1 MKLLTLRLPDGTTRV
16 GRLDGPQD
24 DDAASVVELDP
35 AALGGATD
43 VGALLA
49 VDGWQQLAASAGGAT
64 HRYGDL
70 DLAPLVPHPAKV
82 VCVGLNYKAHIL
94 EMGRDLP
101 EHPTLFAKWASTLTG
116 PRDEVPLPPEDDA
129 LDWEGELVVVVG
141 QRVRRADTAQAAR
154 AIAGYAVANDVS
166 MRTWQFRTKEW
177 LQGKV
182 WDSSTPVGPVLT
194 TADSW
199 QPGPAITTRLN
210 GEEVQSAPTDDLL
223 FGPAEL
229 VSYVST
235 VLELAPGDLLL
246 TGTPG
251 GVGRARKPPRYLV
264 DGDVVEVTVEGL
276 GTLRNSVVAE
286 QLPAQPSG
294 QVG

>member
-1 MKLLTLRLPDGTTRV
+1 MKLLTLRLPDGSTRV
-16 GRLDGPQD
+16 GRVDGAT
-24 DDAASVVELDP
+24 DDAEVTELDP
-35 AALGGATD
+35 ARLDGTAD

-49 VDGWQQLAASAGGAT
+49 VEGWRAMAERADGPV

-70 DLAPLVPHPAKV
+70 DLLPVVPRPAKV

-116 PRDEVPLPPEDDA
+116 PHDDIPLPPEDEA
-129 LDWEGELVVVVG
+129 LDWEGELVVVIG
-141 QRVRRADTAQAAR
+141 QRVRRVGPSRAAE
-154 AIAGYAVANDVS
+154 AIAGYAIANDVS

-182 WDSSTPVGPVLT
+182 WDASTPVGPVLT
-194 TADSW
+194 ATDAW
-199 QPGPAITTRLN
+199 QPGPSLTTYVN
-210 GEEVQSAPTDDLL
+210 EEMVQSAPTDDLL

-251 GVGRARKPPRYLV
+251 GVGRARTPPRFLV
-264 DGDVVEVTVEGL
+264 DGDVVQVSVDGL
-276 GTLRNSVVAE
+276 GSLRNRVVAE
-286 QLPAQPSG
+286 Q
-294 QVG
+294 VG